1 MTANVRL
8 GLGVFISCLAGILSI
23 NVSLAQ
29 KSYDPGAS
37 DTEIKIGNISP
48 YSGPASSYAAIAKAQ
63 AAYFQMI
70 NDNGGIN
77 GRKITYISYDDAYSP
92 PKTVEQAR
100 KLVESDEV
108 LFLLSPLGTPGNSAI
123 QKYVNARKIPHL
135 FLTSG
140 AHKWD
145 DPKNFPWTMGFL
157 NNYQAEADIYI
168 QYLQKNHPNATI
180 GIIYQ
185 NDDFGKDYLAG
196 FRQSLGDAADKKI
209 VAAIPYET
217 SSPTIEPLIVTLKQA
232 NPDVVFHIA
241 TPKFVAQGIKKIGEL
256 GWKPVQIIPNTAT
269 SIVNVLIP
277 AGVENSTGVL
287 GASYLKDVNDQQ
299 WSKDPAVVK
308 WNAFM
313 DKYLPGV
320 NKADSLNM
328 YAYVVAQVAVQT
340 IKQSGDNLTRENIMK
355 QAASLDMEPEGLLP
369 GVRIKTSATDYA
381 PLEQLQMMKF
391 TGSHWQLFGDLLTA
405 RKR

>member
-1 MTANVRL
+1 MLRTRL
-8 GLGVFISCLAGILSI
+8 RAWLFVCLTSILST
-23 NVSLAQ
+23 NASLAQ
-29 KSYDPGAS
+29 KAYDPGAN

-70 NDNGGIN
+70 NDNGGVN
-77 GRKITYISYDDAYSP
+77 GRKLNYVSYDDGYSP

-123 QKYVNARKIPHL
+123 HKYINAKKVPHL

-140 AHKWD
+140 ANKWD

-168 QYLQKNHPNATI
+168 QYVEKNHPNTKI
-180 GIIYQ
+180 GILYQ

-196 FRQSLGDAADKKI
+196 FRQSLGSDADKRI
-209 VAAIPYET
+209 IASIPYEHT
-217 SSPTIEPLIVTLKQA
+217 MPTVDPLIVSLRAA
-232 NPDVVFHIA
+232 NPDVVFLIA
-241 TPKFVAQGIKKIGEL
+241 TPKYAAQGIKKIGEL
-256 GWKPVQIIPNTAT
+256 GWKPVQIIPNTST
-269 SIVNVLIP
+269 SIANVLLP

-299 WSKDPAVVK
+299 WAKDPAIVK
-308 WNAFM
+308 WHEFM
-313 DKYLPGV
+313 DKYLPGA

-328 YAYVVAQVAVQT
+328 YGYVVAQVAVQVL
-340 IKQSGDNLTRENIMK
+340 KQCGDNLTRENVMK
-355 QAASLDMEPEGLLP
+355 QAASLDMQPEGLLG
-369 GVRIKTSATDYA
+369 GVKIRTSAKDFA

-391 TGSHWQLFGDLLTA
+391 SGKHWELFGDLLTA

>member
-1 MTANVRL
+1 MERRTYAFGAIVAAMMTLTCA
-8 GLGVFISCLAGILSI
+8 S
-23 NVSLAQ
+23 NVSAQ
-29 KSYDPGAS
+29 KAYDTGAS

-48 YSGPASSYAAIAKAQ
+48 YSGPASSYATIAKAQ
-63 AAYFQMI
+63 AAYFQML

-77 GRKITYISYDDAYSP
+77 GRKINYISYDDAYSP

-123 QKYVNARKIPHL
+123 HKYLNARKIPHL

-140 AHKWD
+140 ANKWD

-168 QYLQKNHPNATI
+168 QYLQKNFPNAKI

-196 FRQSLGDAADKKI
+196 FRQSLGAAADKQI
-209 VAAIPYET
+209 VAAIPYES
-217 SSPTIEPLIVTLKQA
+217 SSPTIEPLIVSLKAA
-232 NPDVVFHIA
+232 NPDVVFYIA
-241 TPKFVAQGIKKIGEL
+241 TPKFVAQAIKKVGEL
-256 GWKPVQIIPNTAT
+256 GWKPIQIIPNTAT

-308 WNAFM
+308 WHAFM
-313 DKYLPGV
+313 DKYMPGA

-328 YAYVVAQVAVQT
+328 YAYVVAQVAAQT
-340 IKQSGDNLTRENIMK
+340 IKQSSDNLTRENIMK
-355 QAASLDMEPEGLLP
+355 QAANLEMEPEGLLP
-369 GVRIKTSATDYA
+369 GVKIKTSSIDFA

-391 TGSHWQLFGDLLTA
+391 TGAHWELFGDLLTA